1 MVDVLEKVTRVIHL
15 ELIRIIFFFEI
26 FLNSLFLF
34 ISGVFVSQIDAI
46 DDTGT
51 APTRVCEISIHN
63 YKHTVFKKLLH

>member
-1 MVDVLEKVTRVIHL
+1 M
-15 ELIRIIFFFEI
+15 RIIFFFEI
-26 FLNSLFLF
+26 FLNSIFLF

>member
-1 MVDVLEKVTRVIHL
+1 MTRVIDL
-15 ELIRIIFFFEI
+15 ELIPEIFFLEI
-26 FLNSLFLF
+26 FLKGFFLF

>member
-1 MVDVLEKVTRVIHL
+1 MVLQKKIARIIHL
-15 ELIRIIFFFEI
+15 EFIPDIFFFEI
-26 FLNSLFLF
+26 LLKGFFLF
-34 ISGVFVSQIDAI
+34 ISGVFVAQIDAI

>member
-1 MVDVLEKVTRVIHL
+1 M
-15 ELIRIIFFFEI
+15 RIIFFFEI
-26 FLNSLFLF
+26 FLNSIFLF

-63 YKHTVFKKLLH
+63 YKHTVFKNASSLNTIVYPKCLIVSK